1 MKNIFYI
8 FFIAIFLFSSC
19 SLFEA
24 PYGDVEI
31 DSIFVSSN
39 ENTNTCTV
47 YLNIINTSNK
57 NIYSS
62 TITVSA
68 KTSLGRKKTTTLTSS
83 NLIKPGNKISQSC
96 SFSISIDNNHISSDT
111 ETWVEDEI
119 LIEDFFFY

>member
-8 FFIAIFLFSSC
+8 FFIGIFLFSSC

-31 DSIFVSSN
+31 DSVFFSSN
-39 ENTNTCTV
+39 ENTKTCTV

-62 TITVSA
+62 TITISA
-68 KTSLGRKKTTTLTSS
+68 KTSLGRKKTTTLTSL

-96 SFSISIDNNHISSDT
+96 SFSISIDNNDISSDT